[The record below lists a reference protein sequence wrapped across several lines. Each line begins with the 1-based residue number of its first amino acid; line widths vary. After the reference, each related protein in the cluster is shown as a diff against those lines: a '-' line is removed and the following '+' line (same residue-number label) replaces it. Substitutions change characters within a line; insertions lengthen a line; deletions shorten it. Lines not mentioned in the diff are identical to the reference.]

1 MINKAVCN
9 LLIPFSFEMAD
20 WEKIDDCQEIPQKET
35 VEDIKRDSL
44 YSSKE
49 WFAYCFKDLPVN
61 ETFQMGGSPLLNTVD
76 GTMVKRV
83 EFNQPVRALLGVHK
97 NENRICT
104 LKKEK
109 IDFRFGKIR
118 LLLFKTGLG
127 MIHLEITSN
136 ELSTDELLNFTEQIT
151 AIQKDIKYTYEN
163 KVAKDS
169 VETVNGSIKEL
180 VGKILSIQTYVKFSP
195 YKKETFGKAYIQE
208 YITGDIDQGIM
219 PQFFEM
225 LRNQRRSN
233 MRSATGVGAGNLYNP
248 FEYIT
253 WVSGER
259 SLICY
264 GNLSICGDDNMAF
277 LTEPGGLVKSID
289 LNYVT
294 IYAYLI
300 EIQLMTR
307 DAESN
312 KDKELIDE
320 LHILPVA
327 NLSAETHIN
336 ELFDVYLS
344 SNTWRL
350 SERISDIYNANQN
363 GIDEK
368 LSTLSSQVDQMTE
381 DFSERLSGLSQKTD
395 YLVKQ
400 VDQLVSFTNNELKS
414 YLDNE
419 RCKLQNSSLPD
430 QDKQVGAF
438 IEHTSS
444 YIDEKVALSGDEI
457 VKKEREGLSMLFGE
471 RWNCLLTSS
480 QTSLVSAGAL
490 LKRCSDINTPDFDF
504 SGICIC
510 ATAALEAELK
520 RVFFDGLLEYMVSNY
535 GNPGSADVNEIYK
548 YWPDV
553 LLTVPKFQYERG
565 TNAKVRKVS
574 HFTMGNLPFLFGET
588 GRLSDIPSV
597 RTNQM
602 EQAKMMKDRMAEYL
616 ATIVLDYYKA
626 MPFEAFYLEDM
637 RVDRITCQ
645 AGSFVWKCERIRE
658 NYRNKAA
665 HVNVMS
671 EEEASS
677 CYQSIITKP
686 DTYVYNAEI
695 AGAILELFCK
705 IDGTKLSSI
714 SNGRV
719 ADNKPVSV
727 ASEKNS
733 VNGFSIGQIVELE
746 NLEVTS
752 KGVLRGTIVDSAVGA
767 SLSKKHLSDVGIYPR
782 QYLGKKIS
790 VKLVRWDENGQKYN
804 AEWAESR

>member
-1 MINKAVCN
+1 MIDKAVCN
-9 LLIPFSFEMAD
+9 LLIPFAFEKTE
-20 WEKIDDCQEIPQKET
+20 WSKIDDCMDEPSKET
-35 VEDIKRDSL
+35 VVQIKANGNYGSR
-44 YSSKE
+44 E
-49 WFAYCFKDLPVN
+49 WFSYCFKDLPVN
-61 ETFQMGGSPLLNTVD
+61 ETFQMGGSPLLNTAD

-109 IDFRFGKIR
+109 INFRFGKIR

-127 MIHLEITSN
+127 MIHLEINSN
-136 ELSTDELLNFTEQIT
+136 ELSPDEVLNFTEQIT

-169 VETVNGSIKEL
+169 VEIVNGSIKEL
-180 VGKILSIQTYVKFSP
+180 VGKILSIQTYVRLSP
-195 YKKETFGKAYIQE
+195 YKKETFGKAFIQE
-208 YITGDIDQGIM
+208 YITGDIDHGIM

-233 MRSATGVGAGNLYNP
+233 MRSATGVGAGNIYNP

-277 LTEPGGLVKSID
+277 LAESGGLVKSIN

-300 EIQLMTR
+300 GIQLKIR
-307 DAESN
+307 DAENSKN
-312 KDKELIDE
+312 KELIDE

-350 SERISDIYNANQN
+350 SERIFDIYNANQN

-368 LSTLSSQVDQMTE
+368 LSTLSFQVDQMTE

-419 RCKLQNSSLPD
+419 RSKLQNSSLPD

-457 VKKEREGLSMLFGE
+457 VKKEREGLNMLFGE
-471 RWNCLLTSS
+471 RWNCLLASS

-490 LKRCSDINTPDFDF
+490 LKRCADINTPDFDF

-520 RVFFDGLLEYMVSNY
+520 RVFFDGLLEYMISSY
-535 GNPGSADVNEIYK
+535 GNPDSADANEIYK

-553 LLTVPKFQYERG
+553 LLTVPKSQYERG
-565 TNAKVRKVS
+565 TNAKLRKVS

-588 GRLSDIPSV
+588 GRLSNNPFLRACQV
-597 RTNQM
+597 
-602 EQAKMMKDRMAEYL
+602 EQAKMMKDRMTEYL
-616 ATIVLDYYKA
+616 ATIILDYYKP
-626 MPFEAFYLEDM
+626 MPFEAFYLEDN
-637 RVDRITCQ
+637 RADRITCQ
-645 AGSFVWKCERIRE
+645 PGCFVWKCERIRE

-705 IDGTKLSSI
+705 IDGSKLSST

-719 ADNKPVSV
+719 TENKPVSV
-727 ASEKNS
+727 AVSGNS

>member
-1 MINKAVCN
+1 
-9 LLIPFSFEMAD
+9 MAD

-61 ETFQMGGSPLLNTVD
+61 ETFQMGGSPLLNTAD
-76 GTMVKRV
+76 GTIVKRV

-127 MIHLEITSN
+127 MIHLEITGN
-136 ELSTDELLNFTEQIT
+136 ELSTYELLNFTEQIT

-163 KVAKDS
+163 KVAKDL

-264 GNLSICGDDNMAF
+264 GNLSICGDDNIAF

-300 EIQLMTR
+300 GIQLMTR

-350 SERISDIYNANQN
+350 SERIFDIYNANQN

-381 DFSERLSGLSQKTD
+381 DFSERFSGLSQKTD
-395 YLVKQ
+395 YLIKQ

-480 QTSLVSAGAL
+480 RTSLVSAGAL
-490 LKRCSDINTPDFDF
+490 LKRCADINTPDFDF

-520 RVFFDGLLEYMVSNY
+520 RVFFDGLLEYMVSIY
-535 GNPGSADVNEIYK
+535 GNPDSADANEIYK

-553 LLTVPKFQYERG
+553 LLTVPKSQYERG
-565 TNAKVRKVS
+565 TNAKLRKVS

-588 GRLSDIPSV
+588 GRLSNNPFLRACQV
-597 RTNQM
+597 
-602 EQAKMMKDRMAEYL
+602 EQAKMMKDRMTEYL
-616 ATIVLDYYKA
+616 ATIVLDYYKP
-626 MPFEAFYLEDM
+626 MPFEAFYLEDN
-637 RVDRITCQ
+637 RADRITCQ
-645 AGSFVWKCERIRE
+645 PGCFVWKCERIRE

-695 AGAILELFCK
+695 AGAILEMFCK
-705 IDGTKLSSI
+705 IDGSKLVSDLSI
-714 SNGRV
+714 RR
-719 ADNKPVSV
+719 ADSKPVSV
-727 ASEKNS
+727 LSEGNS
-733 VNGFSIGQIVELE
+733 VNGYSIGQIVELD
-746 NLEVTS
+746 NIEVTS
-752 KGVLRGTIVDSAVGA
+752 KGVLRGTIVGTPAVGA
-767 SLSKKHLSDVGIYPR
+767 SLSKKHLSDIGIYPR
-782 QYLGKKIS
+782 QYIGKIIS

-804 AEWAESR
+804 AEWVGSR

>member
-61 ETFQMGGSPLLNTVD
+61 ETFQMGGSPLLNASG

-127 MIHLEITSN
+127 MIHLEINSN
-136 ELSTDELLNFTEQIT
+136 ELSPDEVLNFTEQIT

-169 VETVNGSIKEL
+169 VEIVNGSIKEL
-180 VGKILSIQTYVKFSP
+180 VGKILSIQTYVRLSP

-208 YITGDIDQGIM
+208 YITGDIDHGIM

-233 MRSATGVGAGNLYNP
+233 MRSATGVGAGNIYNP

-277 LTEPGGLVKSID
+277 LAEPGGLVKSID

-300 EIQLMTR
+300 GIQLKIR
-307 DAESN
+307 DAENSKN
-312 KDKELIDE
+312 KELIDE

-344 SNTWRL
+344 SNTWHL
-350 SERISDIYNANQN
+350 NERIFDIYNANQN

-490 LKRCSDINTPDFDF
+490 LKRCADINTPDFDF

-520 RVFFDGLLEYMVSNY
+520 RVFFDGLLEYMVSSY
-535 GNPGSADVNEIYK
+535 GSPDSAGANEIYQ

-553 LLTVPKFQYERG
+553 LLTVPKSQYERG
-565 TNAKVRKVS
+565 TNAKLRKVS

-588 GRLSDIPSV
+588 GRLSNNPSFRASQV
-597 RTNQM
+597 
-602 EQAKMMKDRMAEYL
+602 EQAKMMKDRMTEYL
-616 ATIVLDYYKA
+616 ATIVLDYYKP
-626 MPFEAFYLEDM
+626 MTFEAFYLEDN
-637 RVDRITCQ
+637 RADRITCQ
-645 AGSFVWKCERIRE
+645 PGCFVWKCERIRE

-705 IDGTKLSSI
+705 IDGLKLSST

-719 ADNKPVSV
+719 TENKPVSV
-727 ASEKNS
+727 AVSGNS

>member
-44 YSSKE
+44 HSSKE

-61 ETFQMGGSPLLNTVD
+61 ETFQMGGSPLLNTAD

-127 MIHLEITSN
+127 MIHLEITGN

-180 VGKILSIQTYVKFSP
+180 VGKILSIQTYVKLSP

-225 LRNQRRSN
+225 LRNQRRSY
-233 MRSATGVGAGNLYNP
+233 MRSATGVGSGNLYNP

-320 LHILPVA
+320 LHKLPVA

-350 SERISDIYNANQN
+350 SERIFDIYNANPN

-368 LSTLSSQVDQMTE
+368 LSTLSFQVDQMTE
-381 DFSERLSGLSQKTD
+381 DFSERFSGLSQKTD
-395 YLVKQ
+395 YLIKQ

-414 YLDNE
+414 YLENE

-457 VKKEREGLSMLFGE
+457 VKMEREGLSMLFGE

-480 QTSLVSAGAL
+480 RTSLVSAGAL
-490 LKRCSDINTPDFDF
+490 LKRCADINTPDFDF

-520 RVFFDGLLEYMVSNY
+520 RVFFDGLLEYMVSIY
-535 GNPGSADVNEIYK
+535 GNPDSADAKEIYK

-553 LLTVPKFQYERG
+553 LLTVPKSQYERG
-565 TNAKVRKVS
+565 TNAKLSKVN

-588 GRLSDIPSV
+588 GRLSNNLSF
-597 RTNQM
+597 RASQE
-602 EQAKMMKDRMAEYL
+602 EQAKIMKDRMTEYL
-616 ATIVLDYYKA
+616 ATIVLDYYKP
-626 MPFEAFYLEDM
+626 MPFEAFYLEDN
-637 RVDRITCQ
+637 RADRITCQ
-645 AGSFVWKCERIRE
+645 PGCFVWKCERIRE

-671 EEEASS
+671 EEEATS

-714 SNGRV
+714 SSGRV
-719 ADNKPVSV
+719 ADNKTVSV
-727 ASEKNS
+727 AVAENT
-733 VNGFSIGQIVELE
+733 VNGFSIGQIVKLE

-752 KGVLRGTIVDSAVGA
+752 KGVLRGTIVGSAVGA

-782 QYLGKKIS
+782 QYLGKRIS

-804 AEWAESR
+804 AELAESR

>member
-9 LLIPFSFEMAD
+9 LLLPFSFERAD
-20 WEKIDDCQEIPQKET
+20 WEKIDDCQNIPQKET
-35 VEDIKRDSL
+35 VENIKRDSL

-49 WFAYCFKDLPVN
+49 WFAYCFKYLPVN
-61 ETFQMGGSPLLNTVD
+61 ETFQMGGSPLLNTAD

-136 ELSTDELLNFTEQIT
+136 ELSTDEVLNFTEQIT
-151 AIQKDIKYTYEN
+151 AIQKDIKFTYEI
-163 KVAKDS
+163 KVSKDS
-169 VETVNGSIKEL
+169 VETVTGSLKEL
-180 VGKILSIQTYVKFSP
+180 VGKILSIQTYVRLSP

-208 YITGDIDQGIM
+208 YITGDINQNNRS
-219 PQFFEM
+219 QFFEM

-233 MRSATGVGAGNLYNP
+233 MRSATGVGAGNLFNP

-259 SLICY
+259 TLICY

-289 LNYVT
+289 LNYIT

-300 EIQLMTR
+300 GIQLLL
-307 DAESN
+307 
-312 KDKELIDE
+312 KDVETSKKKEIIDE
-320 LHILPVA
+320 LHILPLV

-344 SNTWRL
+344 SNIWRL
-350 SERISDIYNANQN
+350 SDRISGIYNENQN
-363 GIDEK
+363 NIDEK
-368 LSTLSSQVDQMTE
+368 ISTLSSQVDQMTE
-381 DFSERLSGLSQKTD
+381 DFSERLSGLSLKTD

-419 RCKLQNSSLPD
+419 RSKLQNSSLPD

-438 IEHTSS
+438 IEHTSL
-444 YIDEKVALSGDEI
+444 YIDEKVTLSGDEI

-490 LKRCSDINTPDFDF
+490 LKRCADINTPDFDF

-520 RVFFDGLLEYMVSNY
+520 RVFFDGLLEYMVSSY
-535 GNPGSADVNEIYK
+535 GNPDSADANEIYK

-553 LLTVPKFQYERG
+553 LLTVPKSQYERG
-565 TNAKVRKVS
+565 TNAKLRKVS

-588 GRLSDIPSV
+588 GRLSNNPSFRASQV
-597 RTNQM
+597 
-602 EQAKMMKDRMAEYL
+602 EQAKMMKDRMTEYL
-616 ATIVLDYYKA
+616 ATIVLDYYKP
-626 MPFEAFYLEDM
+626 MPFAAFYLEDN
-637 RVDRITCQ
+637 RADRITCQ
-645 AGSFVWKCERIRE
+645 PGCFVWKCERIRE

-695 AGAILELFCK
+695 AGAILELFSK
-705 IDGTKLSSI
+705 IDGTKLTSI

-727 ASEKNS
+727 VVGSNS

-752 KGVLRGTIVDSAVGA
+752 KGVLRGTIAGSTVGA
-767 SLSKKHLSDVGIYPR
+767 SLSKKHLSDIGIYPR

-804 AEWAESR
+804 AEWNK